1 MSEILVHPGKPD
13 LAFQS
18 NLVRRYN
25 KEISDPV
32 SLFFT
37 AESGLPVQVFDDL
50 IKITGLNKN
59 QLAGFIDMTAKT
71 IDNYHKRKKPF
82 RRIQS
87 EQLLQILALYK
98 KGLDI
103 FGSTGEMN
111 VWLCQPAPGLGGRMG
126 MDMLY
131 SQGGIQLVM
140 EELIRLEYG
149 ALA

>member
-1 MSEILVHPGKPD
+1 MSGILGHPGNPE
-13 LAFQS
+13 LAFRS
-18 NLVRRYN
+18 DLVRRYD
-25 KEISDPV
+25 KEIADPV

-37 AESGLPVQVFDDL
+37 AESGLSVQVFDDL
-50 IKITGLNKN
+50 IKMTGLNKN
-59 QLAGFIDMTAKT
+59 QLAGFIDMTPKT

-87 EQLLQILALYK
+87 EQLLQILVLYK
-98 KGLDI
+98 KGMDI
-103 FGSTGEMN
+103 FGSAREVN
-111 VWLCQPAPGLGGRMG
+111 AWLSEPAQGLGGRMG

-140 EELIRLEYG
+140 EEFIRLEFG